1 MTDTEHSRQQADA
14 AAKQRTEDQKKHAE
28 EAKKKIA
35 DEREARDKAS
45 KASAEEGV
53 AASTPTPTQEENDLA
68 ASGVP
73 VTEHEDD
80 GSGPDPNTPEGK
92 AKQAEANKQA
102 EAKPA
107 APKAG
112 YSTRAQT
119 AS

>member
-28 EAKKKIA
+28 EAKKKLA

-45 KASAEEGV
+45 KASAKEGV

-73 VTEHEDD
+73 VTEHADD
-80 GSGPDPNTPEGK
+80 GSGPDPHTAQ
-92 AKQAEANKQA
+92 AKEASKQA
-102 EAKPA
+102 EAKPG

-112 YSTRAQT
+112 YSTRTQT